1 MKRENSDE
9 TSGGEVLYRGSHLV
23 LRRSGAWEYVER
35 PYRAPGVLIVATT
48 ESGLLVLIDEFRVP
62 VGGRVISLPA
72 GLVGD
77 KGEQESAET
86 AARRELLE
94 ETGYE
99 CSDLELLGGGPSSP
113 GLSSEMVTFY
123 RAREVRKVGNPRP
136 EEETTVYLVPFDEA
150 VAWTRARA
158 AEGFLI
164 HPMLWAGLLLASPTA
179 QSNA

>member
-1 MKRENSDE
+1 MEHEKSDDK
-9 TSGGEVLYRGSHLV
+9 SGDEVLYRGSHLV
-23 LRRSGAWEYVER
+23 LRRSGHWEYVER

-77 KGEQESAET
+77 KGERESAET

-99 CSDLELLGGGPSSP
+99 CSNLEFLGGGPSSP
-113 GLSSEMVTFY
+113 GLSSEMVSFY
-123 RAREVRKVGNPRP
+123 RARGVRKVADPRP
-136 EEETTVYLVPFDEA
+136 EEETTVYLAPFDEA
-150 VAWTRARA
+150 VGWTRARA

-164 HPMLWAGLLLASPTA
+164 HPMLWAGLLLARHAA
-179 QSNA
+179 QPGA

>member
-1 MKRENSDE
+1 MEREKSDDQ
-9 TSGGEVLYRGSHLV
+9 SAGEVLYRGSHLV
-23 LRRSGAWEYVER
+23 LRRSGHWEYVER

-48 ESGLLVLIDEFRVP
+48 ESGLLVLIDEYRVP

-99 CSDLELLGGGPSSP
+99 CSDLEFLGGGPSSP

-123 RAREVRKVGNPRP
+123 RARRVRRVGDPRP

-150 VAWTRARA
+150 VRWTHARA
-158 AEGFLI
+158 SEGFLI
-164 HPMLWAGLLLASPTA
+164 HPMLWAGLLLAQKTTA
-179 QSNA
+179 SNA